1 MGSIRTVLQP
11 AKSPAKIGNHPLQI
25 RQALTA
31 LGRLKD
37 NKEDTGQVFEIIRA
51 LSGRTASRGYHRML
65 SLPEGARQAY
75 LGDELSANLTD
86 PTQLAGF
93 ALGTVGARYREFVG
107 LRDLSAD
114 GLADES
120 RKIGDPDVDAAHPVA
135 WYTRRLRDIHDI
147 WHVLTGYGTDRL
159 GELCILSLTHA
170 QTKAPGVLTVA
181 IAGGLDMVRIN
192 PKQPYAKA
200 IYEAWRIGRG
210 ADWLPAVDYGALLL
224 EPLDVAREKLR
235 LQRPIIYQSISLEAR
250 GAFLDPD
257 DRELRIARSSG
268 AH

>member
-107 LRDLSAD
+107 CAICPRTVLLTKAARSAIPMSMLPIPLH
-114 GLADES
+114 G
-120 RKIGDPDVDAAHPVA
+120 
-135 WYTRRLRDIHDI
+135 
-147 WHVLTGYGTDRL
+147 
-159 GELCILSLTHA
+159 THA
-170 QTKAPGVLTVA
+170 ACVTSTISGMFSRGMAP
-181 IAGGLDMVRIN
+181 
-192 PKQPYAKA
+192 
-200 IYEAWRIGRG
+200 IGS
-210 ADWLPAVDYGALLL
+210 ASCA
-224 EPLDVAREKLR
+224 
-235 LQRPIIYQSISLEAR
+235 S
-250 GAFLDPD
+250 
-257 DRELRIARSSG
+257 
-268 AH
+268 